1 MRISRKTS
9 VHEPLLNNGAQNLG
23 RLNTLREAPED
34 DDEDM

>member
-9 VHEPLLNNGAQNLG
+9 VNEPLLNGVS

-34 DDEDM
+34 DDEDMQI